1 MGFLLNPNDANSDFS
16 THDAQ
21 VAADKLGRRLVLLKA
36 STDEEIDLPLSHSP
50 ASARSAGPVSRNATA
65 TTSLPGAVGKRG
77 DWHQPVCIAECP
89 KAGAGKLR

>member
-36 STDEEIDLPLSHSP
+36 STDEEIDLRFSHSP
-50 ASARSAGPVSRNATA
+50 ASAQMISSVAAT
-65 TTSLPGAVGKRG
+65 PG
-77 DWHQPVCIAECP
+77 
-89 KAGAGKLR
+89 